1 MLITIDVMG
10 EEDDITVDYNDKDRK
25 ADAERNLRLAKEEWI
40 RRNTQTRIIEI
51 T

>member
-10 EEDDITVDYNDKDRK
+10 EEDDVVIDVDSKERNIENDKK
-25 ADAERNLRLAKEEWI
+25 IRLAKEELV
-40 RRNTQTRIIEI
+40 RRQTQMIIVEV

>member
-10 EEDDITVDYNDKDRK
+10 EENDVTVDNDDKDRK
-25 ADAERNLRLAKEEWI
+25 ADVERKLRLAKEEWI
-40 RRNTQTRIIEI
+40 RRNTQTQIVEI